1 MTVGLQQTRAQIV
14 DRAIQAVTAEFSPA
28 GLEFTVA
35 YEPIKSCFRCRAQ
48 TRMEHDENGKLRT
61 YYAEQYLDEVSA
73 VAFQGNQVD
82 LFTHALKTAAVEVI
96 ESIPEE
102 VIGAYPFARMWHD
115 IHSQD
120 ESLTFAP
127 QKQVPGWVFGVIN
140 KKGSPFPKDKPR
152 KKKTLQEVDVDDSWI
167 QDVARANDQHAQLV
181 TEYDK
186 MKEALGMATN
196 TKGKKVRVVR
206 APIKGFDPSKVK
218 TPECK
223 EHRTPMTFDYTEQ
236 KWHCTY
242 EGCGMVA
249 RPKRDADDKNVIL
262 GKGNIQMR
270 LIAQDGKRNVVL
282 ISDDNIALDI
292 TKFVDVDEIISTFD
306 VEDQAKVA
314 SENGKQVFAIGT
326 HKSVVLSSTLMV
338 MGADELTE

>member
-14 DRAIQAVTAEFSPA
+14 DAAIRAVTAEFSPA

-35 YEPIKSCFRCRAQ
+35 FEPIRSCFRCRAQ
-48 TRMEHDENGKLRT
+48 SRMEHDENGNLRT
-61 YYAEQYLDEVSA
+61 YHAEQFLDEVA
-73 VAFQGNQVD
+73 VVSFQGNPVD
-82 LFTHALKTAAVEVI
+82 LFTHALKNAAIEVI

-152 KKKTLQEVDVDDSWI
+152 KKKKLQEVDVDDSPA
-167 QDVARANDQHAQLV
+167 VARANDQHSKLV
-181 TEYDK
+181 KEYDNI
-186 MKEALGMATN
+186 KEALGMAQN
-196 TKGKKVRVVR
+196 TKTKKVRVVR

-223 EHRTPMTFDYTEQ
+223 EHRTPMTFDHVEQ

-262 GKGNIQMR
+262 GKGNVQLR
-270 LIAQDGKRNVVL
+270 LIAQDGNKSVVL

-292 TKFVDVDEIISTFD
+292 TAFVDVEEIINEFD
-306 VEDQAKVA
+306 VEDAAKVA
-314 SENGKQVFAIGT
+314 SDNGKQVFAIPT
-326 HKSVVLSSTLMV
+326 AKSVSFTSALMV
-338 MGADELTE
+338 MGSDDLTE